1 MINILTYSIVPN
13 QNWYIAAIMG
23 YAKERSKLEKLSAKI
38 AGVNIYD
45 QKNLAILIDIYEQ
58 YSHTVRIL
66 KNKEP
71 ETFGDLY
78 NNELQEVKTG
88 KRSLKES
95 DSEETR
101 QTNFLAF
108 KASIQIALE
117 NTIKATLASLK

>member
-1 MINILTYSIVPN
+1 MTYSIVPN
-13 QNWYIAAIMG
+13 QNRYIAAIMG
-23 YAKERSKLEKLSAKI
+23 YAKERSKLEKLSTKI
-38 AGVNIYD
+38 VGINIYD
-45 QKNLAILIDIYEQ
+45 QKNLAILIDVYEQ

-71 ETFGDLY
+71 ETFADLY

-101 QTNFLAF
+101 QTNFSAF
-108 KASIQIALE
+108 KESIQIALE
-117 NTIKATLASLK
+117 KTIKATLASLK

>member
-23 YAKERSKLEKLSAKI
+23 YAKERSKLEKLSTKI
-38 AGVNIYD
+38 VGINIYD
-45 QKNLAILIDIYEQ
+45 QKNLAILIDVYEQ

-71 ETFGDLY
+71 ETFADLY

-101 QTNFLAF
+101 QTNFSAF
-108 KASIQIALE
+108 KESIQIALE
-117 NTIKATLASLK
+117 KTIKATLASLK

>member
-1 MINILTYSIVPN
+1 LINILTYSIVPN

>member
-1 MINILTYSIVPN
+1 MTYSIVPN

-23 YAKERSKLEKLSAKI
+23 YAKERSKLEKLSTKI
-38 AGVNIYD
+38 VGINIYD

-71 ETFGDLY
+71 ETFADLY

-95 DSEETR
+95 ESEETR

-108 KASIQIALE
+108 KESIQIALE
-117 NTIKATLASLK
+117 KTIKATLASLK

>member
-1 MINILTYSIVPN
+1 
-13 QNWYIAAIMG
+13 MG
-23 YAKERSKLEKLSAKI
+23 YAKERSKLEKLSTKI
-38 AGVNIYD
+38 VGINIYD

-71 ETFGDLY
+71 ETFADLY

-95 DSEETR
+95 ESEETR

-108 KASIQIALE
+108 KESIQIALE
-117 NTIKATLASLK
+117 KTIKATLASLK